1 MISTTNIVIPSVLYP
16 SPQQSRL
23 LKFQTDNL
31 DLLTSY
37 FTLLSFIDDFSL
49 QSRIFNSYVTT
60 SEIDFSIFLDPQ
72 FVNNK
77 NFNIQFL
84 EICKKSNLFLL

>member
-1 MISTTNIVIPSVLYP
+1 MISTTNVILPTVFTPS
-16 SPQQSRL
+16 QNHSRL
-23 LKFQTDNL
+23 LKLQTDNP

-37 FTLLSFIDDFSL
+37 FTLLSFLDDFSL
-49 QSRIFNSYVTT
+49 QTQIFNSYLLT
-60 SEIDFSIFLDPQ
+60 SEIDFSIFLDPL

-84 EICKKSNLFLL
+84 EIYEIQHG